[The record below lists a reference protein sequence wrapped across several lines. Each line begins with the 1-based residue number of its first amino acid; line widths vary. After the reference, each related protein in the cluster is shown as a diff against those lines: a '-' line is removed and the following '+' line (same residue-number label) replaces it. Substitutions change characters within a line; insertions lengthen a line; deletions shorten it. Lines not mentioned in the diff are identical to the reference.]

1 MRRWALV
8 AKLTKSLE
16 CKHEQLVT
24 WRSSV
29 YQSREVESEQSD
41 RFSRNCTSSK
51 ESRRIRRSVG
61 CHVVS
66 HKCHFGT
73 DTNTHNRFQT
83 PPLFVTVSRIPL
95 SLTDPIVC
103 NFEQFSLTVR
113 SNCVQ
118 LLYNSAHFW
127 KSRLLTASA
136 RSQIWQIYPKRSGA
150 RAIKTSQSRIECRW
164 WCRLRERSSVG
175 IREPKT
181 SWRSFMTVAGNERG

>member
-24 WRSSV
+24 RRNLM

-95 SLTDPIVC
+95 SQIQLCATFVQFRPLLKISAPHGFGPKSNLTNLP
-103 NFEQFSLTVR
+103 E
-113 SNCVQ
+113 
-118 LLYNSAHFW
+118 A
-127 KSRLLTASA
+127 
-136 RSQIWQIYPKRSGA
+136 
-150 RAIKTSQSRIECRW
+150 
-164 WCRLRERSSVG
+164 ERSASYKNLSIKDRMPMVVPPH
-175 IREPKT
+175 RT
-181 SWRSFMTVAGNERG
+181 QFRRDSWTKNVLAFIHDGCWERTRVNLLMKCWQKGRFWR

>member
-24 WRSSV
+24 WRSPV
-29 YQSREVESEQSD
+29 YQSREVESEQWQIFAKLHFLERESPD
-41 RFSRNCTSSK
+41 PK
-51 ESRRIRRSVG
+51 ECWVPCRVTQMPLW
-61 CHVVS
+61 HW
-66 HKCHFGT
+66 HKYT
-73 DTNTHNRFQT
+73 QPLPNTASLRDSFQNS
-83 PPLFVTVSRIPL
+83 PLTH
-95 SLTDPIVC
+95 
-103 NFEQFSLTVR
+103 R
-113 SNCVQ
+113 SNCVQLWTILTHRSNCAQ

-164 WCRLRERSSVG
+164 WCRLTERSSVG

>member
-24 WRSSV
+24 WRNFV

-95 SLTDPIVC
+95 SLT
-103 NFEQFSLTVR
+103 VR

-164 WCRLRERSSVG
+164 WCRLTEQIQIQIQ
-175 IREPKT
+175 IRIQIQVQIQVQK
-181 SWRSFMTVAGNERG
+181 